1 MLLVSDV
8 LLEWRDILKQ
18 VNDSL
23 VVVPE
28 LNSLLPL
35 RSLYHVLDSFR
46 KEILQTFESQHDFKG
61 NGHLSLHNFDQR

>member
-1 MLLVSDV
+1 MHFFLKMFSIELMLLVSDV

-35 RSLYHVLDSFR
+35 QSLYHV
-46 KEILQTFESQHDFKG
+46 
-61 NGHLSLHNFDQR
+61 